1 MARKNENL
9 VLKYIYSVLISHLL
23 VISRSKR
30 SIRKWNRRMSN
41 FLTHIY
47 IVELAGINYE
57 QMIILFEYFWG
68 SGQSLC
74 VKSVQILSFF
84 WSIFSCFRTEYRK
97 IRTRNNF
104 IFGHFSRSQSLS
116 CFTQYFGVRIDF
128 FQKKSW
134 IAELSSRFSHYYRKK
149 YFTRD
154 IRWSLTLHKIY
165 WTHP

>member
-47 IVELAGINYE
+47 IAELAGINYE

-74 VKSVQILSFF
+74 LKSVQFF
-84 WSIFSCFRTEYRK
+84 LVHIFLYSDWIQENTDQK
-97 IRTRNNF
+97 QLHIWT
-104 IFGHFSRSQSLS
+104 L
-116 CFTQYFGVRIDF
+116 FTQSVIVMFYPIFRCKDRF
-128 FQKKSW
+128 FSEK
-134 IAELSSRFSHYYRKK
+134 ELNCGTF
-149 YFTRD
+149 
-154 IRWSLTLHKIY
+154 L
-165 WTHP
+165 